1 MRQRS
6 RKRPHP
12 ARKGFSKTRKEIQK
26 TRKGPQ
32 KNSKLASYL
41 IHHLQM
47 FIASLGFLSRQP
59 VSTLMTS
66 AVIAIALAL
75 PAGLYVALDNVSQLS
90 AGWDGSTRISLFL
103 EDKVDLRQAEKFAAG
118 LRLRKEI
125 ENVIIID
132 RDKGLK
138 QFQALS
144 GFGDAI
150 EFLDENP
157 LPHVI
162 TVQPVVE
169 HQHPERV
176 IHLLEALQQ
185 ENQVELAQLDM
196 QWVKRLYTLLDV
208 ARRGVWIIGSLL
220 GLAVL
225 LIIGNTIRLD
235 IQNRREA
242 IEVSKLIGASDAF
255 IRRPFLYTGL
265 WYGLTGGLLAWVLI
279 AISLG
284 IMAEPVQ
291 KLATLYHSS
300 YELSGLNHSNIVI
313 LIMISCAL
321 GLGGSWLAVGRH
333 LKEIEPS

>member
-1 MRQRS
+1 MRQKSPR
-6 RKRPHP
+6 R
-12 ARKGFSKTRKEIQK
+12 
-26 TRKGPQ
+26 PQ
-32 KNSKLASYL
+32 KNSRLASYL
-41 IHHLQM
+41 THHLQM
-47 FIASLGFLSRQP
+47 FIASLGYLSRQP

-75 PAGLYVALDNVSQLS
+75 PAGLYVALDNVSELS
-90 AGWDGSTRISLFL
+90 AGWDDSTRISLFL
-103 EDKVDLRQAEKFAAG
+103 KNNVDLKQAEKFAAR

-125 ENVIIID
+125 ENVIIVD
-132 RDKGLK
+132 RDQGLK
-138 QFQALS
+138 QFQNIS

-150 EFLDENP
+150 KFLDENP

-162 TVQPVVE
+162 TVQPVAE
-169 HQHPERV
+169 HQRPETV
-176 IHLLEALQQ
+176 GFLVEALQQ

-208 ARRGVWIIGSLL
+208 AQRGVWIIGSLL

-265 WYGLTGGLLAWVLI
+265 WYGVSGGLLAWILI
-279 AISLG
+279 AVSLG

-300 YELSGLNHSNIVI
+300 YALTGLSNGNIAV

-333 LKEIEPS
+333 LSEIEPS

>member
-1 MRQRS
+1 MRQKS
-6 RKRPHP
+6 RKRPQP
-12 ARKGFSKTRKEIQK
+12 ARRVPQK

-32 KNSKLASYL
+32 KNSKLVSYL
-41 IHHLQM
+41 SHHLQM
-47 FIASLGFLSRQP
+47 FIASLGYLTRQP

-103 EDKVDLRQAEKFAAG
+103 KDNVDLKQAEKFATG

-125 ENVIIID
+125 ENVILID

-138 QFQALS
+138 QFQTIS

-162 TVQPVVE
+162 TVQPVAE

-176 IHLLEALQQ
+176 IHLVEALQQ

-265 WYGLTGGLLAWVLI
+265 WYGISGGLLAWVLI
-279 AISLG
+279 AVSLG

-300 YELSGLNHSNIVI
+300 YELSGLSSSNIAA

-333 LKEIEPS
+333 LSEIEPS